1 VSVETKI
8 QRYAIHR
15 DNPLAHEH
23 GQYVLYTDHLKAM
36 EDAKDASWNEGVK
49 VCRKQLSDE
58 ILPLAGSMRP
68 ADGIAFER
76 LTATARRL
84 RQLKRP
90 AEKVEA
96 KL

>member
-1 VSVETKI
+1 VSDETKI
-8 QRYAIHR
+8 RRYSHYSWGCEVT
-15 DNPLAHEH
+15 DNGGWVKYA
-23 GQYVLYTDHLKAM
+23 DHLKAM